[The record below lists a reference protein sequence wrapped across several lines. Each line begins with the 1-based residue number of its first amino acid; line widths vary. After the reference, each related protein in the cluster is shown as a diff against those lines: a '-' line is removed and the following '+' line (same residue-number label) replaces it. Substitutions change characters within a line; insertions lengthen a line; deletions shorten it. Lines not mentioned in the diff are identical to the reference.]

1 MALITYQNKVTMNE
15 NPSISAINKVQAS
28 DMNEIKDVVN
38 GNWDEIAKTLGTIA
52 DISGSFTI
60 GNIGVEW
67 GVVSVAPTS
76 GTSPNYYGSTT
87 VNFVNNYA
95 YAPLMLANS
104 GAGYQAIQ
112 NVATISVGNTSGSVW
127 MTASSTTARN
137 CRYLVIGIISQ

>member
-1 MALITYQNKVTMNE
+1 MALITYQDKVTMNE
-15 NPSISAINKVQAS
+15 NPSISAINKVQAA
-28 DMNEIKDVVN
+28 DMNEIKNVVN
-38 GNWDEIAKTLGTIA
+38 GNWDAIAKTIGTIA

-76 GTSPNYYGSTT
+76 GSSPNYYGTT
-87 VNFVNNYA
+87 VVNFVNNYT
-95 YAPLMLANS
+95 YAPLMMANL
-104 GAGYQAIQ
+104 GAGYTTVS

-127 MTASSTTARN
+127 MTASATTARN